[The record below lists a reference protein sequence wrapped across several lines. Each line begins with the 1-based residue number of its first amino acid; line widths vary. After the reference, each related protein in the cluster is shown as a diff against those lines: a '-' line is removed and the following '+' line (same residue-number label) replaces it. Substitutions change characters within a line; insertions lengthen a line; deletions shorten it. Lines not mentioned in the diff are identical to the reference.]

1 MTVQLDTMTSID
13 ALQTKGAAQRMDQLL
28 RNENS
33 FIAEISTVVTE
44 EVLTPLQVRRNKK
57 QKAVDPSLET
67 CTCGLPLS
75 VSVWADGQKKS

>member
-1 MTVQLDTMTSID
+1 VTVQLDTMTSID

-44 EVLTPLQVRRNKK
+44 EVLTPLQVRRHKK
-57 QKAVDPSLET
+57 HKKLLTRACLLHMCPAPVCFCLGRRAET
-67 CTCGLPLS
+67 
-75 VSVWADGQKKS
+75 